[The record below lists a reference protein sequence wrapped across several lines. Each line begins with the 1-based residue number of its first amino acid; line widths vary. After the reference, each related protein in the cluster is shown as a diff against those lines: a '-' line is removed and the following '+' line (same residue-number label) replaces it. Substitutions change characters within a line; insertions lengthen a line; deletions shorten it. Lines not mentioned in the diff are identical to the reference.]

1 MIEPKTIGGGAHKGQ
16 LDLEENDYKHAED
29 PKVDIQ

>member
-1 MIEPKTIGGGAHKGQ
+1 MIELKTVGGGAREGQ